1 MGRIMSNIEKVGSI
15 DPEAVLAPHVSSE
28 YY

>member
-1 MGRIMSNIEKVGSI
+1 MGRIMSNIERVGSI

>member
-1 MGRIMSNIEKVGSI
+1 MGRIMSYIERVGSI